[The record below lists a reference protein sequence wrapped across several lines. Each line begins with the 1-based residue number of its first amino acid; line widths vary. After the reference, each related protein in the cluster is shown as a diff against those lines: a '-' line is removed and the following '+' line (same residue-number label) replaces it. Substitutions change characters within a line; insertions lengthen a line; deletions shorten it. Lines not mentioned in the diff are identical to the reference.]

1 MLWGKKKVTI
11 NNYLDV
17 FKDYSKDVKEV
28 IRSAIL
34 DDTPIEPYID
44 IYKND
49 PYLLWQVKMSIDEGL
64 DSYWFDVINSGSTL
78 VSLRALY
85 GKGINIKPLINYFSK
100 GLSDNHY
107 KYIIKWY
114 GEGYSLKNYN
124 FDILP
129 DDLLESFDYGMKLGY
144 PMYLF
149 NNGVQFHR
157 EYIMCCLKILSHGHS
172 INRFL
177 DGSWNIENL
186 ELLSRFS
193 KSKYYSKLIGFVS
206 KDITPSVL
214 IELYECCKVGMPI
227 DTVSTV
233 DSNGVYVYS
242 GVHISIV
249 REAYLNNWDYVSML
263 DTSLSINE
271 LNSML
276 NVMKYNSSKKV
287 SGRLRKN

>member
-1 MLWGKKKVTI
+1 MQWGSKKVTI

-44 IYKND
+44 IYKNN

-64 DSYWFDVINSGSTL
+64 DSFWFDVIDSGSTL

-85 GKGINIKPLINYFSK
+85 RKGINIKPLINYFSK
-100 GLSDNHY
+100 GLSENHY

-129 DDLLESFDYGMKLGY
+129 DDLLESFDYGIKLGY

-149 NNGVQFHR
+149 NNGVQFSK
-157 EYIMCCLKILSHGHS
+157 EYIICCLKILSHGHS
-172 INRFL
+172 ISRFL

-186 ELLSRFS
+186 ELLSRYS
-193 KSKYYSKLIGFVS
+193 KSKYYNKLIGFVS

-233 DSNGVYVYS
+233 DSSGVYIYS
-242 GVHISIV
+242 GVHIAIV
-249 REAYLNNWDYVSML
+249 REAYLNNWDYASML
-263 DTSLSINE
+263 DTSLSIND